1 METTTK
7 SKTLFKVIAL
17 DETEHWTNDIASLC
31 GKIETVYL
39 YDAGVVTYPCSL
51 TACYALTPLYYITE
65 NETDD
70 SMDELLMNTFNE
82 VETEVRYIAVTDIHK
97 LEDKVEC
104 EFVGH
109 DIEVDDFDGEEY
121 REHFAEVEE
130 YCKCNHQI

>member
-17 DETEHWTNDIASLC
+17 DETKHWKDDIASLC

-82 VETEVRYIAVTDIHK
+82 VETQVRYIAVTDIHK
-97 LEDKVEC
+97 LEKKVEC

-109 DIEVDDFDGEEY
+109 DIEVDDFDSEEY